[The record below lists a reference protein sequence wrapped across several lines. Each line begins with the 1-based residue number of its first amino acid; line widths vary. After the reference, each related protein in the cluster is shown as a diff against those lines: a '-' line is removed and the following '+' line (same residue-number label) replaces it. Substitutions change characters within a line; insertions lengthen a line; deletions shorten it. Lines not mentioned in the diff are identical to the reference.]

1 MKTNLKR
8 SNSIGL
14 ENQNNS
20 LNVSENEINKTLS
33 KRMLGKML
41 LTLRKN
47 NENSL
52 YASLG
57 GVFDNKL
64 IGNELILTFNSQT
77 YYQEVMKQANLNTL
91 KSILKEQFGDY
102 DLKINLVEKEKKIN
116 YETLLRQEFKKMLKI
131 KTSLKTSL
139 RE

>member
-1 MKTNLKR
+1 MKTNLRR

-52 YASLG
+52 YAALG

-64 IGNELILTFNSQT
+64 IGNDLILTFNSQT

-131 KTSLKTSL
+131 KRKG
-139 RE
+139 ENKYV

>member
-64 IGNELILTFNSQT
+64 IGNDLILTFNSQT

-131 KTSLKTSL
+131 KRKG
-139 RE
+139 ENKYV

>member
-14 ENQNNS
+14 DNQNNS

-64 IGNELILTFNSQT
+64 IGNDLILTFNSQT

-131 KTSLKTSL
+131 KRKG
-139 RE
+139 ENKYV

>member
-1 MKTNLKR
+1 M
-8 SNSIGL
+8 GL

-20 LNVSENEINKTLS
+20 LNVSENEVNKTLS

-64 IGNELILTFNSQT
+64 IGNDLILTFNSQT

-131 KTSLKTSL
+131 KRKG
-139 RE
+139 ENKYV

>member
-33 KRMLGKML
+33 KRMLGKIL

-47 NENSL
+47 NKNSL
-52 YASLG
+52 YAALG

-64 IGNELILTFNSQT
+64 IENELILTFNSQT

-131 KTSLKTSL
+131 KRKG
-139 RE
+139 ENKYV

>member
-131 KTSLKTSL
+131 KRKG
-139 RE
+139 ENKYV

>member
-47 NENSL
+47 NENAL
-52 YASLG
+52 YAALG

-131 KTSLKTSL
+131 KRKG
-139 RE
+139 ENKYV

>member
-52 YASLG
+52 YAALG

-64 IGNELILTFNSQT
+64 IGNDLILTFNSQT

-116 YETLLRQEFKKMLKI
+116 YETVLRQECKKMLKI
-131 KTSLKTSL
+131 KRKG
-139 RE
+139 ENKYV

>member
-52 YASLG
+52 YAALG

-64 IGNELILTFNSQT
+64 IGNDLILTFNSQT

-102 DLKINLVEKEKKIN
+102 DLKIN
-116 YETLLRQEFKKMLKI
+116 
-131 KTSLKTSL
+131 
-139 RE
+139 

>member
-14 ENQNNS
+14 ENQNTS

-64 IGNELILTFNSQT
+64 IGNDLILTFNSQT

-131 KTSLKTSL
+131 KRKG
-139 RE
+139 ENKYV

>member
-52 YASLG
+52 YAALG

-64 IGNELILTFNSQT
+64 IGNDLILTFNSQT

-131 KTSLKTSL
+131 KRKG
-139 RE
+139 ENKYV

>member
-52 YASLG
+52 YAALG

-131 KTSLKTSL
+131 KRKG
-139 RE
+139 ENKYV